1 MVVTCKDFEL
11 IILDHGVFVATR
23 FQYFKLD
30 ALPSALDS
38 LVDNIQPTMKLS
50 DFRELF
56 YEQDEW
62 GNPTKQLIRL
72 IAILHNPKTL

>member
-1 MVVTCKDFEL
+1 MVVACQDFEL

-30 ALPSALDS
+30 ALPSTFDTLI
-38 LVDNIQPTMKLS
+38 DNIQPTMKLS

-62 GNPTKQLIRL
+62 GNPTKQLVKIV
-72 IAILHNPKTL
+72 AVVYNPKIL

>member
-30 ALPSALDS
+30 ALPSTLDS

-72 IAILHNPKTL
+72 IAILYNPKL

>member
-1 MVVTCKDFEL
+1 MVVACQDFEL

-23 FQYFKLD
+23 FQYFKLEG
-30 ALPSALDS
+30 LPSTIDLII
-38 LVDNIQPTMKLS
+38 DNVQPTMKLS

-72 IAILHNPKTL
+72 TAILYNPKR

>member
-1 MVVTCKDFEL
+1 MVVACRDFEL
-11 IILDHGVFVATR
+11 IIKDHGLFVATR

-30 ALPSALDS
+30 ALPSDLDS

-62 GNPTKQLIRL
+62 GNPTKQLVKIV
-72 IAILHNPKTL
+72 AVVYNPKH

>member
-30 ALPSALDS
+30 ALPSDLDS

-72 IAILHNPKTL
+72 TAILYNPKH